1 MSAPRVVVIAH
12 DDWILRLLQDGLRDG
27 GFVVTP
33 APSADEGLA
42 KVREL
47 APDCVLCDIAL
58 PEKDGYGFAADLRA
72 EGPPLSLVPI
82 ALLSAEDDL
91 GARTAAF
98 DAGADALLTKPF
110 RLEEVIAQ
118 LNALVAL
125 ARRMRAQRNSLMDSL
140 RAGPPSAPESAS
152 FRGDLEHMSLASLLT
167 LLELERKTGTVG
179 VKSGKHAVKI
189 ELADG
194 HVASA
199 TVDGAEVAPID
210 VLRDALG
217 WEKGRIT
224 FRAKPAALRPVTARP
239 IRVLLAEA
247 RGDVTVAPVPGLLGA
262 TVSRPA
268 AFPPPPGRRRPVN
281 EPPPK
286 APAAPEPKP
295 PARVHARPAP
305 APTGATAAAPP
316 PQPARLPALADAPTR
331 RVDVPEHAPR
341 VPPATKKSE
350 PPSTRKDEPRKSE
363 PPSTRKAEP
372 KKSEPP
378 PTKKP

>member
-33 APSADEGLA
+33 ASSADEGLA

-47 APDCVLCDIAL
+47 VPDCVLCDIAL
-58 PEKDGYGFAADLRA
+58 PGKDGYGFAAELRS

-82 ALLSAEDDL
+82 ALLSSEDDL
-91 GARTAAF
+91 SARTTAF

-110 RLEEVIAQ
+110 RLDEVIAQ

-179 VKSGKHAVKI
+179 VRAGKHVVKI

-199 TVDGAEVAPID
+199 TLDGADIAPLD
-210 VLRDALG
+210 VLRDALA
-217 WEKGRIT
+217 WDKGRIT
-224 FRAKPAALRPVTARP
+224 FRAKPAALRPVAARP

-247 RGDVTVAPVPGLLGA
+247 RGDVAVAPVPGVVGPSLA
-262 TVSRPA
+262 RPA
-268 AFPPPPGRRRPVN
+268 AFPPPPGRRRSAN

-286 APAAPEPKP
+286 APAPPEPKP
-295 PARVHARPAP
+295 AARVIAKPAPGPAP
-305 APTGATAAAPP
+305 AA
-316 PQPARLPALADAPTR
+316 
-331 RVDVPEHAPR
+331 
-341 VPPATKKSE
+341 
-350 PPSTRKDEPRKSE
+350 
-363 PPSTRKAEP
+363 
-372 KKSEPP
+372 
-378 PTKKP
+378 